1 MKKSPWTID
10 SKLRKATH
18 AKGTSVT
25 FSYDSAAKAWTC
37 ATPLEFLAPT
47 KDDAQKLA
55 AEALAAWHEA
65 LDEGIAMMT
74 AAGEAMY
81 GSNWMLATARDLD
94 VNYTSLQRWMSK
106 ERALTMDHPIWEV
119 SVPAALESHAKAQL
133 DLVARIKERLL
144 TATTITSGRYA
155 HSAEQVEQK

>member
-1 MKKSPWTID
+1 MNKSPWTID
-10 SKLRKATH
+10 SKLRKGTH
-18 AKGTSVT
+18 TNGTVAT
-25 FSYDSAAKAWTC
+25 FSYDSAAKVWTC

-47 KDDAQKLA
+47 KDDAKKLA

-65 LDEGIAMMT
+65 LDEGIATMT

-81 GSNWMLATARDLD
+81 GANWMLATARDLD
-94 VNYTSLQRWMSK
+94 VNYASMQRWMNK

-119 SVPAALESHAKAQL
+119 SVPAALEAHAKAQL
-133 DLVARIKERLL
+133 DIVAKIKERLL

-155 HSAEQVEQK
+155 HAAEQVEQK